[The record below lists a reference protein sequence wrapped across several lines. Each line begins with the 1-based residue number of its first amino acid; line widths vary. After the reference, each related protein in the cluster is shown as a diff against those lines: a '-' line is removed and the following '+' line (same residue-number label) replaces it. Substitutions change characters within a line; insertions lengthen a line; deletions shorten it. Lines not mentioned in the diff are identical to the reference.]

1 MIYIVSFDVRYF
13 ISVKFT
19 KGKVTDSNYLEGIC
33 FVIFSYISFFVDH
46 LEARLYLRNL
56 YELYLNWLF
65 VYYFFIE
72 CLQTIIFYS
81 VLRLLFY
88 VVKI

>member
-46 LEARLYLRNL
+46 LEEKLYLQNL
-56 YELYLNWLF
+56 YELCLNLLF

-72 CLQTIIFYS
+72 YTQTIIFYS